1 MYYCHM
7 VKKHREK
14 RNGVINSDKFQPWF
28 HCEIWM
34 KLSTEITYQLSSE
47 TILLHC
53 PTITEG
59 EKVIDLLNC

>member
-1 MYYCHM
+1 MNYCHM

-14 RNGVINSDKFQPWF
+14 INGVIHSDKFQPWS

-34 KLSTEITYQLSSE
+34 KLSTEITYQPSPE